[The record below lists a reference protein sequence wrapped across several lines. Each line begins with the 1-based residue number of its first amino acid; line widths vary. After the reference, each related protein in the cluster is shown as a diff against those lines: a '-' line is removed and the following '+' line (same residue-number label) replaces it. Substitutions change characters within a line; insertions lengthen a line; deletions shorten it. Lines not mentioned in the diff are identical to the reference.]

1 MARFTDADELALIGL
16 ESSVSESGEALL
28 EAAVER
34 NTDGVRLVGVDGER
48 VSAAQLFDG
57 LAGHLGP
64 AAQRHFEETFRVIAA
79 PGESVVV
86 KIEPG
91 DLLITRALAEGDL
104 ARVAAI
110 VRTVESAGA
119 DGEVVEAVAAPL
131 TRELRR
137 SSGASP
143 AARSRRQTFLFDLRL
158 MPRDQ
163 LIIRVRNG
171 NRVHSE
177 TVEDVAIE
185 DVESMA
191 EAAGPCPPPA
201 PLPSTCIG
209 VAQKETLSCFGF
221 GSPKV
226 LPRHQPQIVNIAH
239 CILESH
245 KTSNP
250 ITALQVV
257 GHTDP
262 VGSDAD
268 NDKLGLTRA
277 ENVKKALLDTLD
289 RMTGGRAPT
298 VTITPSTRGER
309 DPVPGDSALSRR
321 VEILSPF
328 AFAPP
333 AAPPAPPAPVPVPTT
348 PPTPIPGPATAL
360 DPARWTRIMGP
371 RDLHTGNFVDFL
383 IDGTATFIAM
393 RDAMLTA
400 KNREHYIYLL
410 GWWLTDDFPLV
421 QTTPPPPLVTVRQI
435 FANASAAGVQIRA
448 MLWDQVGTQN
458 TAEVGRISGLATGA
472 AILDNHTFSRRL
484 FLGQNIGSHHM
495 KVLVVKGEQGLIA
508 FCGGIDLNPDRL
520 PAVTGSGGSGSG
532 GSGSSGSGSSGSG
545 AIPPLHDISCRI
557 TGPSAHD
564 LLTTFIDRW
573 DAHPDHGAIDRG
585 PKGNLLGRV
594 EPRPRAIPPRP
605 IASGS
610 TSGNCASRITR
621 TYTPITPLAPGTR
634 AVKQRSIRETLTL
647 AIQNARRFI
656 YMEEQYL
663 WSLEAAALL
672 NTALSRI
679 QHLTILIPHSSILVE
694 PRQWEMR
701 LRFINRLTRGA
712 HGHKARIFFLFTP
725 PHTPGTKPV
734 FGPHTYIHA
743 KTWVFDDELAVIGS
757 ANCNL
762 RGWSHDSEA
771 NAVLFEDVNPSG
783 ETFAQRLRMA
793 LWAEHLNVAPSAVV
807 DGVASA
813 SLWTPPPPGANILPY
828 NPTADTDP
836 FWHRAVDLDVIDPD
850 GGP

>member
-1 MARFTDADELALIGL
+1 MARFTDADEQSLGL
-16 ESSVSESGEALL
+16 ESIQSESGEELL

-34 NTDGVRLVGVDGER
+34 SAYGVRLLGVEGER
-48 VSAAQLFDG
+48 VSVAELFDG
-57 LAGHLGP
+57 LAGYLGP
-64 AAQRHFEETFRVIAA
+64 ATQRHFQETFRVIAA
-79 PGESVVV
+79 PGESVSEP
-86 KIEPG
+86 IEAG
-91 DLLITRALAEGDL
+91 DLLITRVLGEGDL

-110 VRTVESAGA
+110 MRAVESASA
-119 DGEVVEAVAAPL
+119 DSEVVEIVPAPL

-137 SSGASP
+137 SGGS
-143 AARSRRQTFLFDLRL
+143 RSRRQTFVLDVRL

-171 NRVHSE
+171 NRVGSE
-177 TVEDVAIE
+177 TIESVGVEDIEAIT
-185 DVESMA
+185 
-191 EAAGPCPPPA
+191 EAAGPCPPA
-201 PLPSTCIG
+201 GPLPSTCIG
-209 VAQKETLSCFGF
+209 VAEKETLSCFAF
-221 GSPKV
+221 GSAQV
-226 LPRHQPQIVNIAH
+226 LPRHQPQIVNIAR
-239 CILESH
+239 CILESQR
-245 KTSNP
+245 TSTP

-268 NDKLGLTRA
+268 NVKLGQTRA
-277 ENVKKALLDTLD
+277 ENVRKALLETLD
-289 RMTGGRAPT
+289 RMTGGRAPA
-298 VTITPSTRGER
+298 VTITPTSRGER
-309 DPVPGDSALSRR
+309 DPVPGDSTLSRR
-321 VEILSPF
+321 VEVLSPF

-333 AAPPAPPAPVPVPTT
+333 VAPPAPPVPVPVPVPTV
-348 PPTPIPGPATAL
+348 PPTPVPGPATAI

-383 IDGTATFIAM
+383 IDGTATFIAI

-400 KNREHYIYLL
+400 KNEGHYIYLL
-410 GWWLTDDFPLV
+410 GWWLTDDFALV
-421 QTTPPPPLVTVRQI
+421 QTTPPPPLATIRQI

-448 MLWDQVGTQN
+448 MLWDQVGSQN
-458 TAEVGRISGLATGA
+458 EAEVRRISSLANGA
-472 AILDNHTFSRRL
+472 AIHDNHTFSRTKP
-484 FLGQNIGSHHM
+484 LGVNIGSHHT
-495 KVLVVKGEQGLIA
+495 KALVVKGEEGLIA

-520 PAVTGSGGSGSG
+520 PVVPGSGGGGGTSG
-532 GSGSSGSGSSGSG
+532 GSGSGSSGSG
-545 AIPPLHDISCRI
+545 AIPPLHDIHCRI
-557 TGPSAHD
+557 TGPAAFD

-585 PKGNLLGRV
+585 PKRDLLGRS
-594 EPRPRAIPPRP
+594 ETRPLPIPPRP

-610 TSGNCASRITR
+610 ASGNCAARITR
-621 TYTPITPLAPGTR
+621 TYTPVTPLAPGTR

-672 NTALSRI
+672 NAALSRI

-694 PRQWEMR
+694 PRQWHMR
-701 LRFINRLTRGA
+701 LRFINRLTRGP
-712 HGHKARIFFLFTP
+712 HGHKARVFFLSTP
-725 PHTPGTKPV
+725 PNAPGTAPV

-762 RGWSHDSEA
+762 RGWSHDSET
-771 NAVLFEDVNPSG
+771 NAVLFEDVKPSG

-807 DGVASA
+807 DGIASA
-813 SLWTPPPPGANILPY
+813 SLWTSPPPGARIRPY
-828 NPTADTDP
+828 NPTADTDHWTHLLVP
-836 FWHRAVDLDVIDPD
+836 LDVLDPD